1 MNELTQI
8 KVLESFLESGK
19 VPQRKPSFCTSFITS
34 RARRDPGTKVGLSI
48 SHHSSWQNLIQAQL
62 GSLFSEILASIRI
75 FPISLPTSPA
85 HPTVCVCVRERQD
98 KLLCHPSGSTHFF
111 LFVCLFEAESVACTW
126 VSLTRL
132 GGWPRCS
139 RAHCVS
145 VPPVLGFHV
154 CHLPFKAD
162 PYACVTE
169 LSLQLLVFFA
179 LD

>member
-34 RARRDPGTKVGLSI
+34 RAQRDPGTKVGLSI

-85 HPTVCVCVRERQD
+85 HPTVCVCKRETGQALVSSLRIYP
-98 KLLCHPSGSTHFF
+98 LFF

-132 GGWPRCS
+132 GGWPRRS

-145 VPPVLGFHV
+145 APPVLGFHV
-154 CHLPFKAD
+154 CHLLFKAG
-162 PYACVTE
+162 PYAYVTE